1 MKLLN
6 NIFNVFGFCM
16 AFEGRLNEAKAPQR
30 V

>member
-16 AFEGRLNEAKAPQR
+16 AFKGRLNEVKTSQR